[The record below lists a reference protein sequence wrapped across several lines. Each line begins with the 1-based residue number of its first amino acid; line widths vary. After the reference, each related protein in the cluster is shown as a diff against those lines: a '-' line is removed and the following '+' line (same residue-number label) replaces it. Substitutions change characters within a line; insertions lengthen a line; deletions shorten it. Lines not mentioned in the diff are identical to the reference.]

1 MKARLLITAV
11 IVVCALA
18 ALSGVVWGHP
28 AAARTAAVTAC
39 PAGTNCLP
47 NPALITDHAPG
58 MGAPLV
64 IEDNE
69 GRPPGLNAVMFW
81 VDGFQAGSVNP
92 VCAVTTAPYTRVAC
106 LGGPPFNATGGHA
119 VLSLYR
125 VAGGRVTGVASLDFN
140 QLAWLDRWLAARG
153 VR

>member
-1 MKARLLITAV
+1 MPSLKSRILVTAV

-28 AAARTAAVTAC
+28 AAAVVQSC
-39 PAGTNCLP
+39 PAGMNCLP
-47 NPALITDHAPG
+47 NPAIITDHATG

-69 GRPPGLNAVMFW
+69 GKPPGQNAVMFW

-106 LGGPPFNATGGHA
+106 LGGPPFNATGGRA

-125 VAGGRVTGVASLDFN
+125 VVAGRVTGVASLDFN